1 VKLQEYVKVKLMSHT
16 MRINRTVSYYFPR
29 QLAWCTQPFVQCR
42 SFYYLTRV
50 HRMRRNK
57 IIQQQHKDTRTH
69 VFEDRHQRY
78 DFYPTHLFFVK
89 SDTEKPRDYYS
100 ISIFS

>member
-1 VKLQEYVKVKLMSHT
+1 
-16 MRINRTVSYYFPR
+16 
-29 QLAWCTQPFVQCR
+29 
-42 SFYYLTRV
+42 
-50 HRMRRNK
+50 MRRNK